1 MRIHHSIINVRF
13 INIDK
18 SYILVSFV
26 LKASPY
32 HSVCHSGIHRTEP
45 SVGQTLESF
54 HWRNPLRVLT
64 IVDHVA
70 SFPSKKNTANILRDS
85 IVVVIRFFR
94 YLNHSNNNN
103 NNVHICNC
111 LNGI

>member
-70 SFPSKKNTANILRDS
+70 SFPSKKIPPTFYETQLLWLYVS
-85 IVVVIRFFR
+85 FVT
-94 YLNHSNNNN
+94 
-103 NNVHICNC
+103 
-111 LNGI
+111 